1 MRRRRMDHRRLE
13 GSLAL
18 PMTDNTADHHSVST
32 GLPAH
37 MDGHQAPGPAVV
49 GITRLAKWEAGCEQ
63 HLPNR
68 G

>member
-1 MRRRRMDHRRLE
+1 MDHRRLE